1 MSHVAKIPS
10 PPASP
15 ADIANRLRKWHPR
28 FVPCAVCTRPTAG
41 FGFRDPHSKAH
52 PRKYRWFC
60 SKHCQALFAH
70 KARKGMKMVDFT
82 EEETMAL
89 PGVMRAL
96 APVMESIGWERP
108 LCQLTEQDMHRLIV
122 TAIESF
128 RIEMLEIAAKY
139 DSEVPF

>member
-1 MSHVAKIPS
+1 MRMPAQIAS
-10 PPASP
+10 PPASLAHIP
-15 ADIANRLRKWHPR
+15 DRLRQWHPR
-28 FVPCAVCTRPTAG
+28 FQLCAVCTRPTAG
-41 FGFRDPHSKAH
+41 FGFADPHSKIR

-60 SKHCQALFAH
+60 SIHCQALFSQ

-89 PGVMRAL
+89 PAVMRAL
-96 APVMESIGWERP
+96 GPVMESIGWERP

-128 RIEMLEIAAKY
+128 RIEMLEIAAKF

>member
-1 MSHVAKIPS
+1 
-10 PPASP
+10 
-15 ADIANRLRKWHPR
+15 
-28 FVPCAVCTRPTAG
+28 
-41 FGFRDPHSKAH
+41 
-52 PRKYRWFC
+52 
-60 SKHCQALFAH
+60 
-70 KARKGMKMVDFT
+70 MVDFT

-108 LCQLTEQDMHRLIV
+108 LCQLTEINMHRLIV

-139 DSEVPF
+139 DEVPF